1 MSLFAPLATYI
12 VRGLLTKKPPEY
24 IAQKRVLLVNTNDWV
39 QLFDDRI
46 HQLNQVLD
54 RHRDASPLAVAKLEE
69 LLRDVQRIRDEI
81 FPPEA

>member
-12 VRGLLTKKPPEY
+12 VRRLLTKKPAEY
-24 IAQKRVLLVNTNDWV
+24 IDQKRELLVNTNDWV

-69 LLRDVQRIRDEI
+69 LLRDVQRNRDEI
-81 FPPEA
+81 FPPKD

>member
-1 MSLFAPLATYI
+1 M
-12 VRGLLTKKPPEY
+12 
-24 IAQKRVLLVNTNDWV
+24 NTNDWV

-69 LLRDVQRIRDEI
+69 LLRDVQRLRNEI
-81 FPPEA
+81 FPPED